1 MANGI
6 RGTVSS
12 VENLQDNVDINEPA
26 GIRGTVTAVQNID
39 EMVCIDDNGAPIT
52 GTLSSQQLRVQV
64 GGILLATL
72 TEGEIDAAVAAY
84 LEANPIN
91 VGFWIVSSTEP
102 TLRTDGEAL
111 EEGDAWIDT
120 STDELK
126 IYLYDGTTF
135 AVASGGASVDIA
147 ATPPTDATQGD
158 VWVDCDTGVEYVYWT
173 DTGPWVQ
180 TGGIGYESAGTSGG
194 DDIDLSGIAAGS
206 LVKVNATQN
215 GFVLAIDGTDYNVG
229 SGASEVLTKI
239 TAIATVSNDGTL
251 AYPPSAFSSGGVALS
266 DISPAHILTYNGFT
280 LNGTIDYNFVQ
291 SSIVL
296 TATAEAALT
305 DGEQLVLID
314 FSTTQPE
321 DLNKSTATA
330 TISND
335 GTLTYPPS
343 AFSTGGVALTEILTT
358 HILTYNG
365 LTLNETIDYNLTDG
379 DIVLTT
385 GAEAALTDGEQ
396 LVLITITQSTGA

>member
-102 TLRTDGEAL
+102 TLRTDGDAL

-120 STDELK
+120 STDELS
-126 IYLYDGTTF
+126 IRLYDGTNF
-135 AVASGGASVDIA
+135 ILASGAGGASVDVSSDA
-147 ATPPTDATQGD
+147 PTDAVQGD
-158 VWVDCDTGVEYVYWT
+158 VWVDCDTGIEYVYWT
-173 DTGPWVQ
+173 STGPWVQ
-180 TGGIGYESAGTSGG
+180 TGGVGYQSPVISGG
-194 DDIDLSGIAAGS
+194 SDIDLSDIPVGS
-206 LVKVNATQN
+206 LVKVNSAQD
-215 GFVLAIDGTDYNVG
+215 GFDIAVDGTDYNTG
-229 SGASEVLTKI
+229 SGGSELLSKT
-239 TAIATVSNDGTL
+239 TAVATISNDGTL
-251 AYPPSAFSSGGVALS
+251 AYPPSSFSVGGVALS
-266 DISPAHILTYNGFT
+266 DISPAHILTYNGLT
-280 LNGTIDYNFVQ
+280 LNGTIDYNFVS

-296 TATAEAALT
+296 TTAAEAALT

-314 FSTTQPE
+314 FSSAQPE

-365 LTLNETIDYNLTDG
+365 LTLNETIDYNLTGG

-385 GAEAALTDGEQ
+385 GAEAALTDGQQ
-396 LVLITITQSTGA
+396 LVLITIT